1 MDEKDSKVVDFPG
14 AIRRARDVL
23 ETEPTDLEHILLTR
37 TEAKLTFPELAPDW
51 IDNLPVGARFIV
63 RDRKVQ
69 LID

>member
-1 MDEKDSKVVDFPG
+1 MDEKDSNVVDFPG
-14 AIRRARDVL
+14 AIARAREVL
-23 ETEPTDLEHILLTR
+23 ETDAGDLENILLTR

-63 RDRKVQ
+63 RTRKVQ